1 VRRTSAAAAV
11 TLALLGSSLTTTSAG
26 TPAAA
31 AAPPAPAAQA
41 TTGGFDPVTFRSPR
55 SDSRPAIYW
64 YWGGVITPEI
74 VDLQMAEMR
83 DKGIES
89 FVLFPFN
96 GDDMRPLFAS
106 EEWFDL
112 VGHTL
117 EEARRT
123 GMKVWLFNDNNF
135 PSGRGANLV
144 VNGGTLGDRT
154 IPARPDLRLKGLW
167 RSTSVVAG
175 GTSIPLDRSSGV
187 STEGGRLAVDA
198 QVHAGG
204 APLATGAAWTDYTVE
219 ATDVR
224 VTGTRASILVRA
236 SQDGRSGYLVELRSK
251 GELAV
256 VRLDDGVRTQL
267 SAGTAVPGFTFQR
280 PRRISVTVAGGTI
293 TPSLDGRAQ
302 PGVTDA
308 AYATG
313 TVAPYAE
320 GTDRVLMGDLKVSA
334 PDARVLW
341 SSDFETPDAL
351 GDFVPTLELGQE
363 PVAAV
368 ARPAGSHAGTDL
380 VELTPRLGLDGRPTW
395 TAPPGRWQVDLFGS
409 MTLIDDTRGYTRG
422 YLDLLDENATD
433 AFMNTIPAEYVRRWP
448 WAMGTVVPGF
458 WDDEPY
464 IAAADPHPFKRQ
476 PWSPELAAEL
486 GALGATPGKAYV
498 ASYDALGREGERLR
512 GQYWGAVNNRFSQA
526 YYQRQADWMAAHGLQ
541 LISNPLW
548 DETGP
553 SRRMGNTGDLTKD
566 NQWAQVPG
574 TDMITGDYELGE
586 QTSLVR
592 NAASNAHQAGHS
604 RVVLETFGNSGWQ
617 VAPDYMH
624 ATLGALAVRGATMP
638 FLHAMWTDEVRVIF
652 APPFGPRSTFWEEMG
667 PLDDWIGR
675 VMEISRGTDAAR
687 TALVQVQ
694 DAAQQLHGLE
704 EEPEDDDE
712 ASGVDHDF
720 AEAGFDLER
729 SQVDFDLVHDG
740 ALSGDTAIRHHAE
753 VRGGRLLV
761 GAASYDAAVLPETPV
776 LDVDAARTLLDL
788 VRSGGSLVAVGA
800 PPAHETDGRD
810 GELARVLGELGLDRA
825 GSHRVGAGQVTR
837 VSTVERAGEAA
848 AGLGAAALRTSGD
861 TPALRVA
868 RRTQGGDLAY
878 LLNNESDEP
887 VRTTLTFDHS
897 GTPQLWDPATGSTAA
912 APAWS
917 GTGSTT
923 QVPVELDPYETLAVV
938 FPAGAPAG
946 AHLTGV
952 PSAALE
958 PVTTTRGGDTLAARV
973 LADRPGTWSLEG
985 VEGRDTFRG
994 RVQVSDPL
1002 EPVAL
1007 GGSWGFR
1014 LDRAGEVEVQRPLG
1028 TWNDVAPKFSGT
1040 AVYTR
1045 TVELAPEDLAG
1056 RRIRLDLGEVHD
1068 LAEVTVNGTTLPVA
1082 YWAPYVVDVTDALR
1096 PGVNTIEVAVT
1107 NTLANERNQ
1116 NRPSGL
1122 AGPVSLVPV
1131 ADVTATLARE
1141 GGEPAPAPIA
1151 TTVRVKAPGTLRAGR
1166 PGHAVVRVTAASGK
1180 PQGRLVVRY
1189 AGRRLKA
1196 TRTRGDGAKVFALSA
1211 RTPGRYRLVA
1221 VFQPADGYAGDRVV
1235 RVVKVRR

>member
-1 VRRTSAAAAV
+1 MRRTSAAAAV
-11 TLALLGSSLTTTSAG
+11 TLALMGSLLPATTAG
-26 TPAAA
+26 GPAA

-41 TTGGFDPVTFRSPR
+41 TPGGFDPVTFRSPR
-55 SDSRPAIYW
+55 ADSRPAIYW

-96 GDDMRPLFAS
+96 GDDMRPVFAT

-154 IPARPDLRLKGLW
+154 VPARPDLRLKGLW
-167 RSTSVVAG
+167 RSTSVVDG
-175 GTSIPLDRSSGV
+175 GASIPLDRSSGV
-187 STEGGRLAVDA
+187 STEGGRLAVDG

-204 APLATGAAWTDYTVE
+204 APIATGAAWTDYTVE

-224 VTGTRASILVRA
+224 VSGTRGSLLVRA
-236 SQDGRSGYLVELRSK
+236 GQDGRSGYLVELRNK

-256 VRLDDGVRTQL
+256 IRLDDGVRTEL
-267 SAGTAVPGFTFQR
+267 SPGVAVPGFTFQR
-280 PRRISVTVAGGTI
+280 PRRISVTVSGGTI

-302 PGVTDA
+302 PAVTDA

-320 GTDRVLMGDLKVSA
+320 GTDRVLMGDLKVTA
-334 PDARVLW
+334 PDASVLW
-341 SSDFETPDAL
+341 SSDFETPEAL

-363 PVAAV
+363 AVAAV
-368 ARPAGSHAGTDL
+368 ARPAGSHTGTDL

-409 MTLIDDTRGYTRG
+409 MTLVDDSRGYTRG

-458 WDDEPY
+458 WDDEPF

-476 PWSPELAAEL
+476 PWSPELAAEIQ
-486 GALGATPGKAYV
+486 GLGATPGKAFV
-498 ASYDALGREGERLR
+498 ASYDELGRTGERLR
-512 GQYWGAVNNRFSQA
+512 GQYWEAVNNRFSQA
-526 YYQRQADWMAAHGLQ
+526 YYRRQSEWMAAHGLQ

-574 TDMITGDYELGE
+574 TDMITGDYTAGE
-586 QTSLVR
+586 QSSLVR
-592 NAASNAHQAGHS
+592 NAASAAHQAGHS

-617 VAPDYMH
+617 VAPEFMH

-704 EEPEDDDE
+704 EELEDE
-712 ASGVDHDF
+712 EGTPTDHDF
-720 AEAGFDLER
+720 ETTGFDLER

-740 ALSGDTAIRHHAE
+740 ALSGDAAIRRPAT
-753 VRGGRLLV
+753 VRGGELVV
-761 GAASYDAAVLPETPV
+761 GAAAYDTAVLPPTPV

-788 VRSGGSLVAVGA
+788 VRSGGRLVAVGA

-810 GELARVLGELGLDRA
+810 GELARVLADLGLDRV

-837 VSTVERAGEAA
+837 VSSIERAGEAA
-848 AGLGAAALRTSGD
+848 AGLGASALRTSGD
-861 TPALRVA
+861 TPSLRVA

-878 LLNNESDEP
+878 LLNNESDQP
-887 VRTTLTFDHS
+887 VRTTLTFDH
-897 GTPQLWDPATGSTAA
+897 GGAPQLWDPATGSTAA

-917 GTGSTT
+917 AEGGTTL
-923 QVPVELDPYETLAVV
+923 VPVELDPYETLAVV

-952 PSAALE
+952 PASALE
-958 PVTTTRGGDTLAARV
+958 PVSVSRSGDTLAARV
-973 LADRPGTWSLEG
+973 LADRPGTWALEG

-994 RVQVSDPL
+994 RMQVTDPL
-1002 EPVAL
+1002 EPIAL
-1007 GGSWGFR
+1007 DGSWGFR
-1014 LDRAGEVEVQRPLG
+1014 LDREGEVEVQRPLG

-1040 AVYTR
+1040 GIYTR

-1056 RRIRLDLGEVHD
+1056 RRVRLDLGEVHD

-1141 GGEPAPAPIA
+1141 GGAAAPGPVA
-1151 TTVRVKAPGTLRAGR
+1151 TTVRVKAPGTLRAGQ
-1166 PGHAVVRVTAASGK
+1166 PGRAVVKVVAASGTAK
-1180 PQGRLVVRY
+1180 GRLQVRY
-1189 AGRRLKA
+1189 AGRVLKA
-1196 TRTRGDGAKVFALSA
+1196 TRTRGDKAMVFALPA
-1211 RTPGRYRLVA
+1211 RKPGRYRLVA
-1221 VFQPADGYAGDRVV
+1221 VFKPAVGYAGDRVV
-1235 RVVKVRR
+1235 KVVKVRR